1 MDVTIPYTVP
11 VPRTR
16 VATRLGLLSQS
27 LLLPLLLVVTAIA
40 HAYHMFSYPNYTGDE
55 GIYMEQAW
63 AVLQGKGLAPYTYY
77 YDHAPAGWIFIAA
90 WLRLLPGG
98 VHQWGMAINSGRML
112 MLLVSLGSTAL
123 LFRLTHRLTGSAA
136 AATLAGAVFAL
147 SPLSLYYGRMVLLD
161 NIMILWLLVS
171 LDLITEARTLFTVLG
186 SGLAFGI
193 AVLTK
198 ENAIYFAPV
207 LAFTVY
213 LTCRG
218 RNFYAFGVLGWMYT
232 CLSIISL
239 YPLFALLKGEL
250 IGTEAFLVSAKGG
263 HVNLLGAVQ
272 WQMTRTQA
280 HGTILDYPN
289 GTFWNLYF
297 TTWAS
302 KDALILVLGTI
313 ATGVNCLLGFTIA
326 TSRRTY
332 LLPVAL
338 AVAFALYLVRGAV
351 LLEFYILPLLPF
363 MALNIALAAHAVL
376 RPLPRIAATAALLI
390 ASTGVSLYFTRGEST
405 GQQLFTQTQT
415 RLEAD
420 QLAYI
425 RSHLPSDAT
434 IMISDD
440 LWVDLHDGQNGTYP
454 SFPFAD
460 SHFKISS
467 DPAIRD
473 ATYGIDRNWRNIDYV
488 VEPYDLAADLAQDSD
503 PYKVAITAFQQS
515 VPIWTERDGV
525 VTVAV
530 RKVVSAP
537 SSRTFYFAGV
547 VESGSEHAELDLLNT
562 GPAGTARIT
571 AFAEDGQT
579 VRRSV
584 SFTAG
589 AEQVV
594 SLGGLFTSA
603 SPFGVEV
610 EATHPLVATID
621 EQRADRLD
629 STLQGTISPAR
640 RWYLADGYT
649 GQTFQEQLA
658 ILNPNQ
664 LAATRVSLTLIPQA
678 GQTPQVIQVTV
689 PPHSLY
695 RTDVNTLANRRS
707 LGVIVTADRP
717 VVLERT
723 LNFGVDGSGS
733 TTGAGITAPAT
744 SWTFA
749 AATYDDAHQ
758 AFFAILNPAKVS
770 ATVTVEFFN
779 RQGDLEG
786 MRSMAVPANAR
797 SNLLVTG
804 LQQAGAVTAVV
815 TSTIPVVVEE
825 PVYLGQPNGSGASA
839 TYNEQ
844 KSSVP
849 VR

>member
-1 MDVTIPYTVP
+1 
-11 VPRTR
+11 
-16 VATRLGLLSQS
+16 
-27 LLLPLLLVVTAIA
+27 
-40 HAYHMFSYPNYTGDE
+40 MFSYPNYTGDE

-112 MLLVSLGSTAL
+112 MLLVALGSTAL
-123 LFRLTHRLTGSAA
+123 LFRLTYRLTASAP

-232 CLSIISL
+232 CLAVISF

-250 IGTEAFLVSAKGG
+250 VGSEAFLVNPKGG

-272 WQMTRTQA
+272 WQLTRTQA
-280 HGTILDYPN
+280 HGTILDYPD

-302 KDALILVLGTI
+302 KDGLILALGTV
-313 ATGVNCLLGFTIA
+313 ATVVNCLLGLA
-326 TSRRTY
+326 MSSLRRYY

-338 AVAFALYLVRGAV
+338 ALAFALYLVRGAV
-351 LLEFYILPLLPF
+351 LLEFYVLPLLPF
-363 MALNIALAAHAVL
+363 MALNIALAAHALL
-376 RPLPRIAATAALLI
+376 RPLPRILSAVALILAT
-390 ASTGVSLYFTRGEST
+390 TGFGLYFTRGESS

-425 RSHLPSDAT
+425 RTHLPPDAT

-440 LWVDLHDGQNGTYP
+440 LWVDLQDGQNGAYP
-454 SFPFAD
+454 AFPFAD

-473 ATYGIDRNWRNIDYV
+473 ARYGIDRNWRNIDYV
-488 VEPYDLAADLAQDSD
+488 VQPYGLAADLAQDSD
-503 PYKVAITAFQQS
+503 PYKVAITAYQRS
-515 VPIWTERDGV
+515 VPIWSERDGV
-525 VTVAV
+525 VGVAV

-537 SSRTFYFAGV
+537 SSRTSYFAGIV
-547 VESGSEHAELDLLNT
+547 SGGSEQAALELLNT

-571 AFAEDGQT
+571 AFAENGQR

-584 SFTAG
+584 SFPAD
-589 AEQVV
+589 AAQVV
-594 SLGGLFTSA
+594 SLDGLFSNTRA
-603 SPFGVEV
+603 FGLEL
-610 EATHPLVATID
+610 ETTHPLVASIV
-621 EQRADRLD
+621 EQRAGRSG
-629 STLQGTISPAR
+629 STLPGTSNPAR

-649 GQTFQEQLA
+649 GNTFKEQIA
-658 ILNPNQ
+658 VLNPDQ
-664 LAATRVSLTLIPQA
+664 GASARVSLELMPQA
-678 GQTPQVIQVTV
+678 GQQARRLQITV
-689 PPHSLY
+689 PPHALY
-695 RTDVNTLANRRS
+695 RIDITALGSRHS
-707 LGVIVTADRP
+707 LGATVTADRP
-717 VVLERT
+717 VVIERT
-723 LNFGVDGSGS
+723 LEFGVDDQGS
-733 TTGAGITAPAT
+733 TTAAGIATPAT
-744 SWTFA
+744 TWTFG
-749 AATYDDAHQ
+749 AATYDATHQ
-758 AFFAILNPAKVS
+758 AFFAILNARPVS
-770 ATVTVEFFN
+770 ARITVQFFT
-779 RQGDLEG
+779 REGDLQG
-786 MRSMAVPANAR
+786 SSQITVPADAR
-797 SNLLVTG
+797 GSLEVTG
-804 LQQAGAVTAVV
+804 LQQAGPVTAVV
-815 TSTIPVVVEE
+815 TSTVPVVVEE
-825 PVYLGQPNGSGASA
+825 PVYLGQPNGDAASA

-844 KSSVP
+844 KSSLP

>member
-16 VATRLGLLSQS
+16 VVPRLAVLCQN
-27 LLLPLLLVVTAIA
+27 LLLPVLLVVTAVT
-40 HAYHMFSYPNYTGDE
+40 HAYHMFLYPNYTGDE

-112 MLLVSLGSTAL
+112 MLLVAVGSTAL
-123 LFRLTHRLTGSAA
+123 LFRLTYRLTVSAPAA
-136 AATLAGAVFAL
+136 ALAGAIFAL

-232 CLSIISL
+232 CLSVISL

-250 IGTEAFLVSAKGG
+250 LGTEAFLVNPKGG

-272 WQMTRTQA
+272 WQLTRTQA

-302 KDALILVLGTI
+302 KDTLILVLGTI
-313 ATGVNCLLGFTIA
+313 SIAINCVLGLSVA
-326 TSRRTY
+326 SLRRYY

-338 AVAFALYLVRGAV
+338 ALAFALYLVRGAV

-363 MALNIALAAHAVL
+363 LALNIALAAHVLL
-376 RPLPRIAATAALLI
+376 RPLPHLLSVLALLV
-390 ASTGVSLYFTRGEST
+390 ATGGVSLYFVRGESS

-415 RLEAD
+415 KLEAD

-425 RSHLPSDAT
+425 RTHLSTDAT

-473 ATYGIDRNWRNIDYV
+473 AQYGIDRNWRNIDYV
-488 VEPYDLAADLAQDSD
+488 VEPYDLAADLAQDTD

-537 SSRTFYFAGV
+537 ASRTSYFAGV
-547 VESGSEHAELDLLNT
+547 VSSGSEQAELDLLNT

-571 AFAEDGQT
+571 AYAEDGRV

-584 SFTAG
+584 SFTAD
-589 AEQVV
+589 AEQLVP
-594 SLGGLFTSA
+594 LGGLFSSA
-603 SPFGVEV
+603 AAFGVEIA
-610 EATHPLVATID
+610 ATHPLVATIV
-621 EQRADRLD
+621 EQRAGRSA

-649 GQTFQEQLA
+649 GNTFQEHIA
-658 ILNPNQ
+658 ILNPDQ
-664 LAATRVSLTLIPQA
+664 RAARVSLDLVPQA
-678 GQTPQVIQVTV
+678 GQPARLVQVTV
-689 PPHSLY
+689 PAHTLY
-695 RTDVNTLANRRS
+695 RTNISTLVNRRS
-707 LGVIVTADRP
+707 IGAIVTADSP

-723 LNFGVDGSGS
+723 LDFGVDYSGS
-733 TTGAGITAPAT
+733 TTAAGIATPVT

-749 AATYDDAHQ
+749 SQTYDAEHQ
-758 AFFAILNPAKVS
+758 AFFAILNPAK
-770 ATVTVEFFN
+770 AAAQVTITFYD
-779 RQGDLEG
+779 RQGDLQG
-786 MRSMAVPANAR
+786 VRSALVPAHAR
-797 SNLLVTG
+797 GNIQITG
-804 LQQAGAVTAVV
+804 MQQAGSVTAVA
-815 TSTIPVVVEE
+815 TSTVPVVIEE
-825 PVYLGQPNGSGASA
+825 PVYGGQPNGPAVTA
-839 TYNEQ
+839 TYNGQ